1 MGMRAFIAAK
11 IVISFDLRKSLRAK
25 TRGFRN
31 YDEQTS
37 AKNEARLRAF
47 CMETE
52 CVLYQNGGRFV
63 WKRNAFCI
71 KTSSILGQNALHFGS
86 KRTLFWAKTPRLQ
99 F

>member
-1 MGMRAFIAAK
+1 MRAFMPTK
-11 IVISFDLRKSLRAK
+11 VVISFDLHKSLRAK
-25 TRGFRN
+25 THGFRD
-31 YDEQTS
+31 YEEQTS
-37 AKNEARLRAF
+37 EKNEARLRAF

-86 KRTLFWAKTPRLQ
+86 KRIPFWAKTPRLL